1 MQVLSKYVDHG
12 KPVSVTT
19 TEIQNRVLGRLINEA
34 AMCLQDEIIASPV
47 DGDMGMVFGIGF
59 FPGHGG
65 PFRYI
70 DTLGVQV
77 GTRSRRDRS
86 LPRPVGA
93 CVGRSRAVRFSSR
106 RRMNG

>member
-77 GTRSRRDRS
+77 GTRSHRTDRS
-86 LPRPVGA
+86 LAPLEPASGE
-93 CVGRSRAVRFSSR
+93 AVQ
-106 RRMNG
+106 